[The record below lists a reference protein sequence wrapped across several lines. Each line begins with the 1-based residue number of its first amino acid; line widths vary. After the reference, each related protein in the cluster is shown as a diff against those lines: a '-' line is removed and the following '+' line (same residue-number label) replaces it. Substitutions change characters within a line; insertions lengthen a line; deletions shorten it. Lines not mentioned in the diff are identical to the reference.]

1 MEKILQL
8 IKRTITKYYPKDGI
22 LNGGEFER
30 GRQSLA
36 KELADVIDPINN
48 ENSKPDVTVEM
59 GEPIYQKEVRAV
71 PQVGWGRVL
80 VSAFVNGEC
89 KLTTNDLEY
98 TEEMND
104 MVFELTVRPVRKE
117 KKQLKDELPDAGG
130 NALQKPKAKR
140 RGVANQNGDGLNE
153 DNIRRVEDVLNQ
165 AHANYQYI
173 EANAPIFYGQM

>member
-8 IKRTITKYYPKDGI
+8 IKKTITRYYPKDGI

-48 ENSKPDVTVEM
+48 ENSKPDVTLEI
-59 GEPIYQKEVRAV
+59 GEPIYQKEVTAV
-71 PQVGWGRVL
+71 PQVGWGRIL
-80 VSAFVNGEC
+80 LSSFVNGEC

-98 TEEMND
+98 TEEMGD

-117 KKQLKDELPDAGG
+117 KKPLKDELPYAGE
-130 NALQKPKAKR
+130 NAVQKPKARR
-140 RGVANQNGDGLNE
+140 RGVANQNRAVNQE
-153 DNIRRVEDVLNQ
+153 DYMRNVEEAMNQ
-165 AHANYQYI
+165 ARANYQQM
-173 EANAPIFYGQM
+173 EANAPIFWGHI